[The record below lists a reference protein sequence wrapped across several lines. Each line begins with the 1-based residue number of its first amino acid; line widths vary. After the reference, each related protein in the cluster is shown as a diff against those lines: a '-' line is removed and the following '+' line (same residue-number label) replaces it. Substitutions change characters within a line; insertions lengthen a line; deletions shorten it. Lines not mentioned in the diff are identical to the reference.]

1 MTSKQEPWLGSFTVA
16 EKKQMLGLLLVMLAV
31 FGLLYIRYSWTSAN
45 RAASDNAL
53 MIAQTAEASFS
64 KEVISSLDNPSPK
77 DIETLQY
84 KQLKSTLQN
93 LVNINQAIRFA
104 YIYEQKDGKLYFT
117 ADSEP
122 LDSKDCFL
130 PGQEYTEADKVYQEP
145 FGDGKAI
152 ITPPKT
158 DRRGTWVS
166 VLVPMKDVV
175 TSKVK
180 AVLAMDY
187 PARSWN
193 DLVLYQA
200 EQAGVLVLTLFLLIL
215 ALLRILI
222 KSEIVEDE
230 RRKLV
235 LANEEIIK
243 AKTTYQDM
251 FEKSQAIMMLI
262 EVESG
267 KIIDANKAA
276 CNFYSYSIEQLKSM
290 NISEINS
297 LKRPEILRKMAS
309 AKTQNC
315 PYFEFRHRL
324 ASGELR
330 DVEVFSSPLR
340 VNGRTYLYSIISD
353 ISQRKILEKTIL
365 QAHENF
371 KTFFNSIDDLLYVV
385 DRQGIIKQVNS
396 TVCKRLGYSEA
407 ELIGKSVLLV
417 HPENRRAEIVNFVRD
432 LLSGKVDYC
441 PIPAITKQGQEIPVE
456 LRITAGEW
464 NGEAVTFGVMKDI
477 SELTKSEEKFSK
489 AFNSAAV
496 LMAITTHEDGRY
508 LNVNDMFLKTLGYD
522 REDVIGRLPA
532 DLNLYVDRERSATAS
547 GVQNLEV
554 SLKGKDGSVYTG
566 IYSAESIMIGE
577 THCLLKSLTD
587 ITKRK
592 EIEDKLIQSEQK
604 YKLLFNAMNDAF
616 SHYGIIYDNLGNP
629 IDFRIITTNPSFETI
644 TGLKSEAIIGKNA
657 SEVFAS
663 VDQSL
668 LELCGKVVSTGEPIH
683 FNYFSKIMN
692 KHFEVKA
699 YSLSHQEFAAIF
711 MDITERIENERNIE
725 YLNYHDALTGL
736 YNRRFYEE
744 ELKRLNTER
753 NLPISIIYGDVNG
766 LKLVND
772 AFGHLKGD
780 ELLQKAAQAIRS
792 TCREDD
798 IIARLGGDE
807 FVILLPN
814 TNTEDVEIIVKRI
827 RETYS
832 KEYVSSISGSISFG
846 WDTKYSMKED
856 ILKTLKN
863 AEDLMYKNKTLE
875 SEKIRLNTIK
885 MLMVTRN
892 EQYPGTKE
900 QAQRVSEICQDIG
913 RAIGLPE
920 WEVCRV
926 GSAGFFCDIGNVPIG
941 EGILNK
947 PGKLMNQEWEE
958 IKRHS
963 EIGFRILCSSHEMS
977 ELADYVLAH
986 HERWDGTGY
995 PKGLQGNDIP
1005 IGARIIALAGSYVA
1019 MTSERPYRP
1028 AFRKEVALQEILK
1041 NAGTQFDPQIA
1052 KTFVENYTTHLERG
1066 LHSSRVSG

>member
-1 MTSKQEPWLGSFTVA
+1 VA
-16 EKKQMLGLLLVMLAV
+16 EKKQLLGLLLVMLGV
-31 FGLLYIRYSWTSAN
+31 FGLLYVRYSWTSTN
-45 RAASDNAL
+45 QAASDNAL
-53 MIAQTAEASFS
+53 TIARTAEASFS
-64 KEVISSLDNPSPK
+64 KEAISSLENLSPV
-77 DIETLQY
+77 DSEAFQY
-84 KQLKSTLQN
+84 EQLRSTLQN
-93 LVNINQAIRFA
+93 LVSINQTIRYA
-104 YIYEQKDGKLYFT
+104 YIYVQKDGKLYFT

-130 PGQEYTEADKVYQEP
+130 PGQAFIEADKVYLEP
-145 FGDGKAI
+145 FEDGKPI
-152 ITPPKT
+152 ITPPKAN
-158 DRRGTWVS
+158 RRGTWVS
-166 VLVPMKDVV
+166 VLVPMKDVA
-175 TSKVK
+175 TNQVK

-187 PARSWN
+187 PDKNWN
-193 DLVLYQA
+193 NTVLYPTM
-200 EQAGVLVLTLFLLIL
+200 QAGSIVLTLFLLIL

-222 KSEIVEDE
+222 KTEVVEEE

-235 LANEEIIK
+235 LANEEIVK

-251 FEKSQAIMMLI
+251 FEKSQAIMILV

-267 KIIDANKAA
+267 KIINANKAA
-276 CNFYSYSIEQLKSM
+276 CEFYSYTIEQLKSM
-290 NISEINS
+290 NISEINP

-309 AKTQNC
+309 AKTRKC

-324 ASGELR
+324 ASGEFR

-340 VNGRTYLYSIISD
+340 IDGHIYLYSIIND
-353 ISQRKILEKTIL
+353 ITQRKTLEKTIL

-371 KTFFNSIDDLLYVV
+371 KIFFNSIDDLLFVV
-385 DRQGIIKQVNS
+385 DKQGIIKHVNS
-396 TVCKRLGYSEA
+396 TVCERLGYSEA
-407 ELIGKSVLLV
+407 ELIGKPVLLV
-417 HPENRRAEIVNFVRD
+417 HPENRREEMANFVMD
-432 LLSGKVDYC
+432 WLSGKVDYC

-464 NGEAVTFGVMKDI
+464 NGEAVTFGVMKDM
-477 SELTKSEEKFSK
+477 SEITKSEEKFSK
-489 AFNSAAV
+489 AFNSASV
-496 LMAITTHEDGRY
+496 LMAITTRDEGRY
-508 LNVNDMFLKTLGYD
+508 LNVNDMFLKTLRYNQ
-522 REDVIGRLPA
+522 EDVIGKRPS
-532 DLNLYVDRERSATAS
+532 DLNLYVDRERSATAD

-554 SLKGKDGSVYTG
+554 SLRGRDGSVYTG

-577 THCLLKSLTD
+577 TPCLLKSLTD

-592 EIEDKLIQSEQK
+592 EVEEKLIESEQK

-616 SHYGIIYDNLGNP
+616 SHYGVIYDELGEP

-644 TGLKSEAIIGKNA
+644 IGLKSEAIIGKTA
-657 SEVFAS
+657 SELFAS

-668 LELCGKVVSTGEPIH
+668 LELCGKVVLTGEPVH

-692 KHFEVKA
+692 RHFEVKA
-699 YSLSHQEFAAIF
+699 YSLSPQEFATIF
-711 MDITERIENERNIE
+711 MDITERIENEKNLE
-725 YLNYHDALTGL
+725 YLNYHDVLTGL

-744 ELKRLNTER
+744 ELRRLNAER

-792 TCREDD
+792 VCREDD

-807 FVILLPN
+807 FVILLPQ
-814 TNTEDVEIIVKRI
+814 TNTEAVELIVKRI

-832 KEYVSSISGSISFG
+832 KEYVNSISGSISFG
-846 WDTKYSMKED
+846 WDTKYSMNED

-900 QAQRVSEICQDIG
+900 HAQRVSEVCQDIG

-926 GSAGFFCDIGNVPIG
+926 GTAGFFCDIGNVPIE

-977 ELADYVLAH
+977 ELADYVLTH

-995 PKGLQGNDIP
+995 PKGLKGNDIP
-1005 IGARIIALAGSYVA
+1005 IGARIIALASSYVA

-1028 AFRKEVALQEILK
+1028 ALREEVALQEILK

-1052 KTFVENYTTHLERG
+1052 KAFVENYSTNPGRG
-1066 LHSSRVSG
+1066 LHYGGV